1 VIEFTVTNGRVEHPT
16 RRGVM
21 LKRGFRLILF
31 PDEYSSH
38 AALSERL
45 RRPGSGWSEAEAR
58 GPESRGAAQISRQEV
73 EAESEPRAQEPEAS
87 ETELLPHQRDVI
99 RQLQRSAGGY

>member
-45 RRPGSGWSEAEAR
+45 RR
-58 GPESRGAAQISRQEV
+58 PESRGAAQISRQEV